1 VREVSHGVSEATPRL
16 NRVDDPPPPT
26 PNEFEPVWRGMLL
39 GTDPQYARTRS
50 RLRHLPSE
58 PRCKMC
64 GAPFGGIGHQLMRL
78 VGRVRWPKNP
88 KYCGI
93 CFDALSRWHGGA
105 EIEASFLFADVRG
118 STSLAE
124 QISPT
129 EFRLRLDHFYDT
141 ASTILVDHD
150 GIVDKFVGDEVV
162 GMFIPALTQNA
173 HANRAITAAIELLRA
188 MDPAVDARSLPIG
201 IGVGT
206 GVAFVGSVGAP
217 PVTEFTALGDVVNTT
232 ARLASAA
239 GAGEVLVAEPATAA
253 AAFDVGGL
261 EHRSLDLK
269 GKSDTTPVFV
279 ITVNATRTT
288 EEVRA

>member
-1 VREVSHGVSEATPRL
+1 
-16 NRVDDPPPPT
+16 
-26 PNEFEPVWRGMLL
+26 
-39 GTDPQYARTRS
+39 
-50 RLRHLPSE
+50 
-58 PRCKMC
+58 MC

-105 EIEASFLFADVRG
+105 EIDASFLFADVRG
-118 STSLAE
+118 STTLAE
-124 QISPT
+124 HMSAT
-129 EFRLRLDHFYDT
+129 EFRSRLDRFYDT
-141 ASTILVDHD
+141 ASTILVDND

-173 HANRAITAAIELLRA
+173 HAHRAITAAIELLRA
-188 MDPAVDARSLPIG
+188 MDTARESGSLPIG
-201 IGVGT
+201 IGVST
-206 GVAFVGSVGAP
+206 GIAFVGSVGAP

-239 GAGEVLVAEPATAA
+239 GAGELLVGEPAASAA
-253 AAFDVGGL
+253 ALDTTGL
-261 EHRSLDLK
+261 ERRSLELK
-269 GKSDTTPVFV
+269 GKTDKVPVYV
-279 ITVNATRTT
+279 VKTKASAT